1 MKVGILGSGVV
12 AQALA
17 SGFQKYGY
25 DVTIGTR
32 NSSKLD
38 KFTTANESIRVASF
52 VDAAKSSDLLVLA
65 VKGNAAKS
73 VLDLAGIEN
82 LSDKIV
88 IDTTNPIADAPPD
101 NGVIR
106 YFTGPNES
114 LMEELQQLVPEAKFV
129 KCFNCVGNSLMVNPE
144 FGGVKPTMFICGKD
158 ESSKQE
164 VSRILDKFGWEVAD
178 MGGVEGARAIEPLAM
193 LWCIPGILRGE
204 WRIAF
209 KLMK

>member
-17 SGFQKYGY
+17 SGFLKYGY

-38 KFTTANESIRVASF
+38 KFADENKSIRVTSF
-52 VDAAKSSDLLVLA
+52 ADAAKSADLLVLA

-106 YFTGPNES
+106 YFTEPNES

-164 VSRILDKFGWEVAD
+164 VSKILDKFGWEVAD